1 MIRRGTRIAAVALA
15 LGLLGALS
23 ACAASPT
30 TSYTDESGE
39 TVTVNWRDYPA
50 TAWYGAEEALGMP
63 MTGEVGS
70 RSRELLQEARVALEQ
85 EFGPEFGL
93 SAWEAL
99 GDPAD
104 YEDWYP
110 MGGNGYG
117 GDSMLVTFNS
127 QSWEAEAT
135 IPREQWS
142 RMIDVV
148 AEVAER
154 YGIEERVLDEIDPE
168 YEVWMRSETLFHEGE
183 WLSVSVQDARLD
195 PTGAAAEDARQG
207 GWAASGVS
215 ISYGITTI
223 RDEDRA
229 EFERRAAPFAGLD
242 RPAETH
248 PD

>member
-1 MIRRGTRIAAVALA
+1 MMLRGTRIAAAALA

-23 ACAASPT
+23 ACAASPI

-50 TAWYGAEEALGMP
+50 TAWYGAEEALEMP
-63 MTGEVGS
+63 MSGEAEA
-70 RSRELLQEARVALEQ
+70 RSRELLREAQAALEQ
-85 EFGPEFGL
+85 EFGLGE
-93 SAWEAL
+93 WEAY

-104 YEDWYP
+104 YADWYP
-110 MGGNGYG
+110 MGENGYG
-117 GDSMLVTFNS
+117 GESMLTTFNS

-135 IPREQWS
+135 ISREQWP
-142 RMIDVV
+142 RVIDVV

-154 YGIEERVLDEIDPE
+154 YGIDDRRLDEIDPE
-168 YEVWMRSETLFHEGE
+168 YQVWMRSETLFHEGE
-183 WLSVSVQDARLD
+183 WLSVSVQNARLD
-195 PTGAAAEDARQG
+195 PTGAAAEDAEEY
-207 GWAASGVS
+207 GWFASGVS